1 VIKVFSLL
9 YNLLF
14 LPVLW
19 LVFHFLALVDKKF
32 HQGIE
37 GRKKLFPQLKNEIAK
52 KSLRKIHVWIHCA
65 SLGEYEQ
72 AKPIIAAL
80 QLQYSSLMIVVTF
93 FSPSG
98 YAHAQKNNDDVIHL
112 YLPFDTIVNARRFYD
127 LVHPDVALFMS
138 YDLWWNHI
146 RQMRK
151 HNVPIVVANAR
162 LKVSSTVERVFY
174 KLLFNQTQFIFTV
187 AEKEVEKFRAIGI
200 SKPVVEYFGETRID
214 QVWNRAHTTSSQQLL
229 HAKVYEHKIVIVLGS
244 TWREDEEI
252 LLPALC
258 LLYEEFPHVLTIIV
272 PHEPSFKNLERIESA
287 IEGQLTS
294 LRYSMIATYNNEKL
308 ILIDSIGVL
317 LPMYQYADIVFVGGS
332 CKEKVHN
339 VLEPAVFGVPII
351 VGPHYYNANEAIE
364 LQKCGGLFSIYTQ
377 EELLLLLRALILDEQ
392 RRTNAGNISQ
402 QFVESNRGA
411 TQKIIA
417 HLDSIVR
424 H

>member
-1 VIKVFSLL
+1 MIKVFSLL

-151 HNVPIVVANAR
+151 HNVQIVVANAR
-162 LKVSSTVERVFY
+162 LKVS
-174 KLLFNQTQFIFTV
+174 
-187 AEKEVEKFRAIGI
+187 
-200 SKPVVEYFGETRID
+200 
-214 QVWNRAHTTSSQQLL
+214 
-229 HAKVYEHKIVIVLGS
+229 
-244 TWREDEEI
+244 
-252 LLPALC
+252 
-258 LLYEEFPHVLTIIV
+258 
-272 PHEPSFKNLERIESA
+272 
-287 IEGQLTS
+287 
-294 LRYSMIATYNNEKL
+294 
-308 ILIDSIGVL
+308 
-317 LPMYQYADIVFVGGS
+317 
-332 CKEKVHN
+332 
-339 VLEPAVFGVPII
+339 
-351 VGPHYYNANEAIE
+351 
-364 LQKCGGLFSIYTQ
+364 
-377 EELLLLLRALILDEQ
+377 
-392 RRTNAGNISQ
+392 
-402 QFVESNRGA
+402 
-411 TQKIIA
+411 
-417 HLDSIVR
+417 
-424 H
+424 